1 MADTLIQPSLAQD
14 PNVVALAALA
24 ERITYLDI
32 SPVVT
37 HDIDRVPASA
47 LPHLADQFHMRH
59 TVAWRRAKTDAERR
73 GLVKAGIQRF
83 YRCFPKMIDQQFYF
97 ISG

>member
-24 ERITYLDI
+24 ERITYMDVSL
-32 SPVVT
+32 VVT

-47 LPHLADQFHMRH
+47 LPGR
-59 TVAWRRAKTDAERR
+59 VAFNWRW
-73 GLVKAGIQRF
+73 
-83 YRCFPKMIDQQFYF
+83 
-97 ISG
+97 

>member
-24 ERITYLDI
+24 ERITYMDV

-47 LPHLADQFHMRH
+47 LL
-59 TVAWRRAKTDAERR
+59 
-73 GLVKAGIQRF
+73 
-83 YRCFPKMIDQQFYF
+83 
-97 ISG
+97 

>member
-1 MADTLIQPSLAQD
+1 MADMLIQPSLAQD

-24 ERITYLDI
+24 ERITYLDV
-32 SPVVT
+32 SPVVA

-59 TVAWRRAKTDAERR
+59 TVAWP
-73 GLVKAGIQRF
+73 GLSSDELADGFTLPCVAQPLGDVHLRQAG
-83 YRCFPKMIDQQFYF
+83 
-97 ISG
+97 